1 MLPAGYGKII
11 STASMLGLIVN
22 KPQNQAAYNTTKA
35 AVIHLTKSLA
45 AEWSTKGVR
54 VNCISPGYTRT
65 ALVDQFLDSPVGKEV
80 FPVWMEM
87 TPMGKMLDV
96 TDLQGALVYLASEA
110 SDFAT
115 GLDLIVDGGYTAW

>member
-1 MLPAGYGKII
+1 
-11 STASMLGLIVN
+11 
-22 KPQNQAAYNTTKA
+22 
-35 AVIHLTKSLA
+35 
-45 AEWSTKGVR
+45 
-54 VNCISPGYTRT
+54 
-65 ALVDQFLDSPVGKEV
+65 
-80 FPVWMEM
+80 M